1 MNIIARTAVLI
12 GLVLVPICLAEAKCC
27 GRRTVVRTVRSCG
40 GGNVR
45 IIGGGCKKY
54 SWVGD
59 VPAWKRLPDDCSQF
73 EKHEYERFS
82 RAFALIPE
90 KIRKQAKKNF
100 KQRMEY
106 LKRPNAAR
114 DRAVFA
120 AKLAKRSKFQRN
132 NLSDE
137 YALKMYDEM
146 LVYGRSLIFG
156 HMGYEIGWLAEEY
169 GFTNVA
175 KFINKVETT
184 SEKKGRNLEYPMNN
198 PEFKAF
204 AELAKQASY
213 NAWNDFNR
221 RIRQMNS
228 IYADKMALQNGRTAT
243 HRNGKRL

>member
-12 GLVLVPICLAEAKCC
+12 GLVLVPVCLAEAKCC

-40 GGNVR
+40 GGNVL
-45 IIGGGCKKY
+45 IIGGRCKKY
-54 SWVGD
+54 SWVGE
-59 VPAWKRLPDDCSQF
+59 VPAWKRLPDDCAQF
-73 EKHEYERFS
+73 EKTEYDRFCK
-82 RAFALIPE
+82 AFALIPE

-106 LKRPNAAR
+106 LKRSNAAR
-114 DRAVFA
+114 DRATFV
-120 AKLAKRSKFQRN
+120 AKLAKRSKFQRDY
-132 NLSDE
+132 LPDE

-175 KFINKVETT
+175 KFINKVVTT
-184 SEKKGRNLEYPMNN
+184 SEKKGRKLEYPMNN

-204 AELAKQASY
+204 AELAKRASY
-213 NAWNDFNR
+213 DAWNDFNR
-221 RIRQMNS
+221 RIIRMNS
-228 IYADKMALQNGRTAT
+228 IYADKMAQRNGRAAT
-243 HRNGKRL
+243 HRNGKMM

>member
-12 GLVLVPICLAEAKCC
+12 GLVLAPICLAEAKCC
-27 GRRTVVRTVRSCG
+27 GRRTVVRTVRGCG

-54 SWVGD
+54 SWVGE
-59 VPAWKRLPDDCSQF
+59 VPSWKRLPDDCSQF
-73 EKHEYERFS
+73 DKAEYERFS

-114 DRAVFA
+114 DRATFV
-120 AKLAKRSKFQRN
+120 AKLAKRSKWQRQN
-132 NLSDE
+132 VPDE
-137 YALKMYDEM
+137 YALKMYDEV
-146 LVYGRSLIFG
+146 LVYGRSLMFG
-156 HMGYEIGWLAEEY
+156 HMEYEIGWLAEEY
-169 GFTNVA
+169 GFINVA

-184 SEKKGRNLEYPMNN
+184 SEKKGLKLEYPMDN

-204 AELAKQASY
+204 AELAKRASY

-221 RIRQMNS
+221 RITKMNS
-228 IYADKMALQNGRTAT
+228 IYAEKMAIRTGRAGA
-243 HRNGKRL
+243 HRNGKRM